1 MAVVRVKF
9 SVLMIVKKI
18 VNEYKSDFM
27 SVLHVLELLYPKYS
41 TVTVL
46 RSSPGIFSVRND
58 PGNWSVF
65 SYGKF
70 SSFNIILR
78 LYTECI
84 IQLKC
89 RSSSIIL
96 STHST
101 VRNTANYRSLI
112 LYTLLW
118 KIASSTLTGRL
129 PTTTND

>member
-58 PGNWSVF
+58 PGN
-65 SYGKF
+65 
-70 SSFNIILR
+70 
-78 LYTECI
+78 
-84 IQLKC
+84 
-89 RSSSIIL
+89 
-96 STHST
+96 
-101 VRNTANYRSLI
+101 
-112 LYTLLW
+112 
-118 KIASSTLTGRL
+118 
-129 PTTTND
+129 